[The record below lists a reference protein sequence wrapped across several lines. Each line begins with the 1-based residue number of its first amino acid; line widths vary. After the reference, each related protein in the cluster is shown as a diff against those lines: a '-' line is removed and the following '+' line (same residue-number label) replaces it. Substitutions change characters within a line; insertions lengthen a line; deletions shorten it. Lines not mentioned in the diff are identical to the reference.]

1 MNVRRWLGVGVAVSV
16 CLILV
21 TGSVAG
27 LAADTP
33 ANTTVGSA
41 EEITTK
47 QIDEPFD
54 PRPGTFTVTE
64 VSPGK
69 TTADVGETLTV
80 RARVDSNQQ
89 GPVGVSVTLTANGEE
104 VETQTTGMVP
114 QSKFPITALFEW
126 TPQEPGVY
134 QIAVNDV
141 EARNQVVVGDVAQN
155 TSDDSDGDDDTG
167 ETEDPADPDQ
177 FSVVNVSLDEPEIEP
192 GEATTVVADIRNDGD
207 EAGDYEVSLE
217 IDGEAVQTKTVP
229 EIQPL
234 IEVGA
239 QGRFDVGPNETGT
252 YTISVNGVEA
262 DRQLV
267 VEESGGGGGLFSF
280 LGFLGFLPLGL
291 LRTVL
296 LFVGLP
302 ILLIYLVL
310 KGAAIYLGY

>member
-1 MNVRRWLGVGVAVSV
+1 MNVRRWLGV
-16 CLILV
+16 
-21 TGSVAG
+21 SVAICALLTTG
-27 LAADTP
+27 AIAGSATGTIQSGE
-33 ANTTVGSA
+33 NTTPQVG
-41 EEITTK
+41 TPL
-47 QIDEPFD
+47 EPQH
-54 PRPGTFTVTE
+54 GQFTITE

-69 TTADVGETLTV
+69 TSAEVGETLLV
-80 RARVDSNQQ
+80 QAVVDSNQQ
-89 GPVGVSVTLTANGEE
+89 EPVDVIATLTVNGEE
-104 VETQTTGMVP
+104 VDTQTAANVP
-114 QSKFPITALFEW
+114 QSKFPFTARFNW
-126 TPQEPGVY
+126 TPEEDGVY

-141 EARNQVVVGDVAQN
+141 EAEREVVVGDATRAETGNDTDTEQEEESA
-155 TSDDSDGDDDTG
+155 TS
-167 ETEDPADPDQ
+167 DQ
-177 FSVVNVSLDEPEIEP
+177 FSVVNVSLDEAEIGP

-207 EAGDYEVSLE
+207 EPGDYEVTLE
-217 IDGEAVQTKTVP
+217 VDGEEVQTETVS

-239 QGRFDVGPNETGT
+239 QGRFEFTPNETGT

-267 VEESGGGGGLFSF
+267 VEESGGGGGLFGF

-302 ILLIYLVL
+302 ILLVYLVL

>member
-1 MNVRRWLGVGVAVSV
+1 MNVRRWLGVGIAVAV

-21 TGSVAG
+21 TSGVTGSVPEPSESG
-27 LAADTP
+27 SLESP
-33 ANTTVGSA
+33 GETTG
-41 EEITTK
+41 
-47 QIDEPFD
+47 QINEPFD

-80 RARVDSNQQ
+80 RAIIDSNQQ
-89 GPVGVSVTLTANGEE
+89 GPVGVSVTLTANDQE

-114 QSKFPITALFEW
+114 QSKFPLTALFEW

-141 EARNQVVVGDVAQN
+141 EARSQVVVGDVARN
-155 TSDDSDGDDDTG
+155 TSDDDDDT
-167 ETEDPADPDQ
+167 EEPEPPAEPDQ
-177 FSVVNVSLDEPEIEP
+177 FSVVNVSLDEPEIAP
-192 GEATTVVADIRNDGD
+192 GESTTVVADIRNDGD
-207 EAGDYEVSLE
+207 EAGDYEVTLE
-217 IDGEAVQTKTVP
+217 VDGEAVQTERVP
-229 EIQPL
+229 NIQPL

-239 QGRFDVGPNETGT
+239 QGRFDIAPNETGT
-252 YTISVNGVEA
+252 YTISVNGVET

-267 VEESGGGGGLFSF
+267 VEESGGGGLFSF
-280 LGFLGFLPLGL
+280 LGVLGFLPLGL

-302 ILLIYLVL
+302 ILLVFLAL